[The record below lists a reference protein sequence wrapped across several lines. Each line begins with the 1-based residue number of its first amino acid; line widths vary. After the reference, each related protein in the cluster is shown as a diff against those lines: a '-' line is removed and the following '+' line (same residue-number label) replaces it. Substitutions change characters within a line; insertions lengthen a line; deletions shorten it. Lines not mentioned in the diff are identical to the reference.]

1 MTQAL
6 SRDRIDLRVHMD
18 AIAWMVKER
27 GGFGELGWSGILQ
40 KVILW

>member
-6 SRDRIDLRVHMD
+6 SKTLRVHMD

-40 KVILW
+40 RVISW